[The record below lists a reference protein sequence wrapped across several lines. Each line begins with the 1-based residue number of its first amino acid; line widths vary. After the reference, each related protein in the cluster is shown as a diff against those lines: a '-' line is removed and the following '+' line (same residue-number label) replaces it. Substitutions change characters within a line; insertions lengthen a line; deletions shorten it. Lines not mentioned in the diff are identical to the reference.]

1 MRGAWSSDLAD
12 SLRAAEQETVSS
24 GPCRSSPKTALD
36 SGDGTSAAAARSA
49 ARPGPTHPAHR
60 SLDHSTSG
68 TCCSAAAAAAISISG
83 SHRICQGAGARRVPV
98 CIQGAAVA
106 AITASTSASSA
117 SATAATADQ
126 VTVAPARTPPRTT
139 IGRGAGAGQGRR

>member
-1 MRGAWSSDLAD
+1 M
-12 SLRAAEQETVSS
+12 VSS
-24 GPCRSSPKTALD
+24 GPGRSSPRTALD
-36 SGDGTSAAAARSA
+36 SGDGPSAATARSE

-83 SHRICQGAGARRVPV
+83 SHRICQGAGTCRVPA
-98 CIQGAAVA
+98 CIQVAAVA
-106 AITASTSASSA
+106 AITASASASSA
-117 SATAATADQ
+117 LATAATTDQ

-139 IGRGAGAGQGRR
+139 IGRGAVAGQSRR